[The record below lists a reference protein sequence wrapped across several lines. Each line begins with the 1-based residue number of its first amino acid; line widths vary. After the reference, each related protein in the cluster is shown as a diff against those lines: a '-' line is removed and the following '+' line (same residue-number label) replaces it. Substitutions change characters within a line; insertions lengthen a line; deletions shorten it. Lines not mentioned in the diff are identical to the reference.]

1 MAWRVNAS
9 SFEGNS
15 CGGREAGGFLCAY
28 PAEHNG
34 GIHTRGMELPSMRTA
49 WLNAMAL
56 AAVAI
61 AITLVIG
68 NNVAGDTST
77 QLLNVSYDPTR
88 ELFQDLNQ
96 QFIERYFKE
105 TGKRL
110 TIKQSHGGSSR
121 QARAVIDGTPAD
133 VVTLALSSDVDTLR
147 KRGLIAE
154 DWAGRLPNH
163 SQPYTST
170 IVFVVRKGN
179 PRAIRDWPDLVRPG
193 VSVITPNPKTS
204 GNGKLS
210 VLAAWGSVIYRGG
223 TDAQALAF
231 LKQLYQHV
239 TVLDTGARDATNT
252 FTQQKLGDV
261 HLTWENEALLETA
274 EYKGELE
281 IVYPPV
287 SIRAEPSVA
296 WVDAN
301 VARRKTEAYAKAY
314 LEFLYTDQAQETI
327 ARHGYRP
334 INLEILK
341 KHSDRLPRIDLFSV
355 AILAKDWDEAQ
366 QKFFADN
373 GIFDVIHPSKA
384 KPNE

>member
-1 MAWRVNAS
+1 
-9 SFEGNS
+9 
-15 CGGREAGGFLCAY
+15 
-28 PAEHNG
+28 
-34 GIHTRGMELPSMRTA
+34 MRTA
-49 WLNAMAL
+49 WLNTIAL
-56 AAVAI
+56 VAVAI
-61 AITLVIG
+61 AITLVVVH
-68 NNVAGDTST
+68 NVAGDNST

-96 QFIERYFKE
+96 QFVERYFKE

-133 VVTLALSSDVDTLR
+133 VVTLALSSDVDALR
-147 KRGLIAE
+147 KHGLIAGN
-154 DWAGRLPNH
+154 WASRLPN
-163 SQPYTST
+163 SSRPFTST

-179 PRAIRDWPDLVRPG
+179 PKAIKDWPDLVRPG

-223 TDAQALAF
+223 TDAHALDF

-239 TVLDTGARDATNT
+239 SVLDTGARDATNT
-252 FTQQKLGDV
+252 FTQEKLGDV
-261 HLTWENEALLETA
+261 HLTWENEALLETS

-301 VARRKTEAYAKAY
+301 VARRNTEAYAKAY
-314 LEFLYTDQAQETI
+314 LEFLYTDQAQEAI
-327 ARHGYRP
+327 ALHGYRP

-341 KHSDRLPRIDLFSV
+341 KHADRLPQIDLFPV
-355 AILAKDWDEAQ
+355 TILAKDWDEAQ
-366 QKFFADN
+366 LKFFADN
-373 GIFDVIHPSKA
+373 GIFDVIHPSRA
-384 KPNE
+384 KPD